1 MPGATNGRQHDRV
14 IAAEVLRTVIAL
26 SVVASTT
33 SLGLNGV
40 IDAAAVTGILGAVVG
55 IAGAQGA
62 AAVGGRAAKAQGD
75 ETHTERDE
83 VP

>member
-1 MPGATNGRQHDRV
+1 MTSDPNKVTRDRV
-14 IAAEVLRTVIAL
+14 IVAELLRTTIAL
-26 SVVASTT
+26 AVVASTT
-33 SLGLNGV
+33 ALGLNGV

-75 ETHTERDE
+75 EHTQGGD
-83 VP
+83 VL

>member
-1 MPGATNGRQHDRV
+1 MNDQKRAHDRV
-14 IAAEVLRTVIAL
+14 IVAELLRTLIAL
-26 SVVASTT
+26 AVVASTT

-62 AAVGGRAAKAQGD
+62 AAVGGRAAKVQGD
-75 ETHTERDE
+75 EREDT

>member
-1 MPGATNGRQHDRV
+1 MTGNGKHHDRV
-14 IAAEVLRTVIAL
+14 VVAEVLRTMIAL
-26 SVVASTT
+26 AVVASTT

-75 ETHTERDE
+75 ENREE
-83 VP
+83 LVP

>member
-1 MPGATNGRQHDRV
+1 MTEQQNPTGHRQHDRV
-14 IAAEVLRTVIAL
+14 IVAELLRTLIAV

-33 SLGLNGV
+33 ALGLNNV

-75 ETHTERDE
+75 ESSNAY
-83 VP
+83 